1 MFEKSICF
9 FAKTLDLTGKICY
22 NKRTLQ
28 RGVFFD
34 AKNTLQREANLYKIL
49 GGAEMGKDKVVLACS
64 ECKRRNYNTTKN
76 KKNSPDRLEMN
87 KYCKFCR
94 KHTLH
99 KETK

>member
-1 MFEKSICF
+1 M
-9 FAKTLDLTGKICY
+9 AKKGNRVQVILECTEQKES
-22 NKRTLQ
+22 
-28 RGVFFD
+28 GV
-34 AKNTLQREANLYKIL
+34 AGMSRYI
-49 GGAEMGKDKVVLACS
+49 
-64 ECKRRNYNTTKN
+64 TTKN